1 VVRSVAELRI
11 ALKALREEGHRIGF
25 VPTMGY
31 LHEGH
36 ATLIQHSRQR
46 CGATVV
52 SIFVN
57 PTQFG
62 PAEDLATYPRDLEG
76 DQSLC
81 LRMGVEV
88 LFLPEAAEVYP
99 SHFQTFIEPG
109 PVAQP
114 LCGKHR
120 PGHFRG
126 VATVVAKLF
135 NMVQP
140 DLAFFGQK
148 DLQQCAVI
156 RRMVRDLNMP
166 VDVAVVPTVREKDG
180 LALSSRNAYLSAE
193 ERARALG
200 ISQGLLA
207 AQAAFQDGERGVDM
221 LTAIARDPLY
231 AVDQVQY
238 CELVDALTLDPLEG
252 DVDRTAAICV
262 AAFVG
267 KTRLIDNII
276 LNGSPD
282 WATFGNG

>member
-1 VVRSVAELRI
+1 
-11 ALKALREEGHRIGF
+11 
-25 VPTMGY
+25 
-31 LHEGH
+31 
-36 ATLIQHSRQR
+36 
-46 CGATVV
+46 
-52 SIFVN
+52 
-57 PTQFG
+57 
-62 PAEDLATYPRDLEG
+62 
-76 DQSLC
+76 
-81 LRMGVEV
+81 
-88 LFLPEAAEVYP
+88 
-99 SHFQTFIEPG
+99 
-109 PVAQP
+109 
-114 LCGKHR
+114 
-120 PGHFRG
+120 
-126 VATVVAKLF
+126 VVAKLF

-180 LALSSRNAYLSAE
+180 LALSSRNTYLSPE
-193 ERARALG
+193 ERARALC

-252 DVDRTAAICV
+252 EVDRTAAICV